1 METILMN
8 RENSKTIER
17 HRFRSDL
24 THKLSLKKQGFS

>member
-24 THKLSLKKQGFS
+24 TDKLSLKKQGFS